1 MSEKMFVSGFA
12 IPAVTDADE
21 VRQLRNKLK
30 LTQKQF
36 AELLG
41 CSMPTVER
49 MESAKEQIKG
59 PAALLIRM
67 IRQDPDILFR
77 YEIPPMTMPM
87 RLWYMHRR
95 QPCTVIDADISRRK
109 VRIHN
114 FVDHVQFRAF
124 GNVEKPTYEDFE
136 EFLRSR
142 CFPET
147 RDQLKLVL
155 KDLELPFYDP
165 LLIIAKTEGRMAEDE
180 FWIRMERKE

>member
-1 MSEKMFVSGFA
+1 MSEKLFISGYA

-21 VRQLRNKLK
+21 VRQLRKKLG
-30 LTQKQF
+30 LTQRQL
-36 AELLG
+36 ADLLG
-41 CSMPTVER
+41 CSLPTVER
-49 MESAKEQIKG
+49 LENGKDPIQG
-59 PAALLIRM
+59 PTALLVHLVS
-67 IRQDPDILFR
+67 QDPDIMLK

-95 QPCTVIDADISRRK
+95 QPCTVIDVDISKRK
-109 VRIHN
+109 VKIHN

-124 GNVEKPTYEDFE
+124 GNTERPSYEDFE

-155 KDLELPFYDP
+155 RELELPFYDP